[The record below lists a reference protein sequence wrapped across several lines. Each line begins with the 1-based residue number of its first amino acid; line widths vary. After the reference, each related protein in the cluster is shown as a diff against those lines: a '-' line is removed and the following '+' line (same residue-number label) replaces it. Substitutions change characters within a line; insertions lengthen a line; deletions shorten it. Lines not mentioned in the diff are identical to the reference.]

1 MAIHYYEIE
10 VKSKLSQKRKLSA
23 FLKNVIIMFLPETKN
38 IEINYIFCTDEY
50 LLQINQDFLQHDTY
64 TDIITFDLSV
74 KQNVLNAEIYISI
87 DRVSENAG
95 KFNIPYTQ
103 ELHRV
108 IFHGVLHLCGFKDKN
123 IQDKEKMRKMEDK
136 CLASYFN
143 QN

>member
-1 MAIHYYEIE
+1 
-10 VKSKLSQKRKLSA
+10 
-23 FLKNVIIMFLPETKN
+23 MFLPETKN